1 MSQERTAGSADF
13 WRNDIGVNVIPADT
27 KRKETYESW
36 KEWQDKPIP
45 QELHDEWKNKGA
57 FDNGIAII
65 LGRVWHNPLK
75 KYLYLIGIDLDNQK
89 AIEELCTREGKTI
102 SLSQLAQWTLVE
114 QHLDDHTKAHVLLY
128 SHKPFPKK
136 SSDNNG
142 ILGVKINANEIPA
155 IEVKG
160 LGSHGIF
167 FVSPSIHK
175 NGQPYQFIG
184 TKDPVIVDDFDQHLD
199 KIFKKYSIPYLDAT
213 NDNDKALIPI
223 EDLFKPDFI
232 IAEGHNRHEALLRV
246 MESLIV
252 RNSSILS
259 LDKIKKL
266 AKDWNNQQCRPPL
279 DDKEFEK
286 QWKCSLRFVTKK
298 KEGERDQGRQYDQQP
313 SINTVI
319 TGYTTLDPPP
329 IPGRDYS
336 EFIIMTIKKTVK
348 QEDSL
353 LRQIFYSALSSYTK
367 DPINLGIIAPTSEGK
382 TYPVIET
389 LKLFP
394 KEDVWLIGSMSTKL
408 LVRQKGVL
416 VDENNEPIKLAVKE
430 LKEQIKNTNIREE
443 KEKANNR
450 LQELYENA
458 RTLIDLGDKILV
470 FLEPPQ
476 HDLWNLLKPI
486 LSHDSKE
493 IEFPF
498 VDKTE
503 RGLIPRRVIV
513 RGWHSCIFCS
523 ARDESNWPVWPEI
536 QSRFLITSPNM
547 IPEKYQESNL
557 LIAQRKGLPA
567 LVQQRI
573 IVSDD
578 DVKLS
583 KSSILYLKQEIKKL
597 STDVNNNY
605 DNSNNPVWIPY
616 LQYLAEVLPSDKGT
630 DTRAIRRIFSFLN
643 IIPLAKANLRTRLV
657 YGPETLVIADLED
670 LGEVLHITQNLSG
683 MPAYKMKFFNEI
695 FYPLYEANSNQPLTT
710 KKLCEYYRTKY
721 GKAIDSDSMKKKY
734 LNELRNNGI
743 IGEENSPDDMR
754 EKIFTPLVEPSST
767 AYFQEKDTSYSN
779 KLEISNY
786 KKERVFDNS
795 LQYSRITMTK
805 NFRNIPEDWLIFEIL
820 SLAKCRFDLDHF
832 ESSLADF
839 LNRSKEMKFI
849 DRDNSG
855 RMSVR
860 EFVEDYEKT
869 YTLNRYFRRAGFHSY
884 HSNIF
889 GNIKF
894 LGNLTKE
901 TCEKLSKKGNILQF
915 DNPATRK
922 YSNEENTGNPIRNT
936 IPEEPERLN
945 APFQMPSHPSHPS
958 PTEFR
963 GLFKCYHSGC
973 DFQTNDPIDYER
985 HGALKHLE
993 NPLLYPSR
1001 YELKKYGLTPQGKEW
1016 EV

>member
-1 MSQERTAGSADF
+1 MNQERATGISADF
-13 WRNDIGVNVIPADT
+13 WRYDIGVNVIPADT

-45 QELHDEWKNKGA
+45 QELHDEWKNKGS

-75 KYLYLIGIDLDNQK
+75 RDLYLIGIDLDNQK
-89 AIEELCTREGKTI
+89 AIKELCSREGKTI
-102 SLSQLAQWTLVE
+102 SLSQLAQWTLAE
-114 QHLDDHTKAHVLLY
+114 QHTDNPTKAHVFLY

-136 SSDNNG
+136 SSDISG
-142 ILGVKINANEIPA
+142 TLGAEIIANEIPA

-175 NGQPYQFIG
+175 NGQPYQIIG

-199 KIFKKYSIPYLDAT
+199 NIFKKYSIPYLDAT

-223 EDLFKPDFI
+223 EVLFKPDFT
-232 IAEGHNRHEALLRV
+232 IAEGHNRHEALLRI
-246 MESLIV
+246 MESLIK
-252 RNSSILS
+252 RNSGVLN
-259 LDKIKKL
+259 LDKIKEL
-266 AKDWNNQQCRPPL
+266 AMDWNNVHCAPPL
-279 DDKEFEK
+279 DSRDLER
-286 QWKCSLRFVTKK
+286 QWRCAMRFVIKNKPKSKVVIQSSSSNSDDNGNGHGNEKSNEKWKSADNSRSSRTK
-298 KEGERDQGRQYDQQP
+298 DILVDP
-313 SINTVI
+313 SKD
-319 TGYTTLDPPP
+319 LDPL

-336 EFIIMTIKKTVK
+336 EFIIKTIKKTVK

-389 LKLFP
+389 LNLFP

-416 VDENNEPIKLAVKE
+416 VDENNEPIKLALKE
-430 LKEQIKNTNIREE
+430 LKEQIKNTNNREE

-513 RGWHSCIFCS
+513 RGWPSCIFCS

-597 STDVNNNY
+597 STDINNNY
-605 DNSNNPVWIPY
+605 DKSNNPVWIPY

-657 YGPETLVIADLED
+657 YGTETLVIADLED

-710 KKLCEYYRTKY
+710 KELCEYYRTKC
-721 GKAIDSDSMKKKY
+721 GKAIDSDSMKKNT
-734 LNELRNNGI
+734 LMNFG
-743 IGEENSPDDMR
+743 
-754 EKIFTPLVEPSST
+754 
-767 AYFQEKDTSYSN
+767 
-779 KLEISNY
+779 
-786 KKERVFDNS
+786 
-795 LQYSRITMTK
+795 TMA
-805 NFRNIPEDWLIFEIL
+805 
-820 SLAKCRFDLDHF
+820 S
-832 ESSLADF
+832 
-839 LNRSKEMKFI
+839 
-849 DRDNSG
+849 
-855 RMSVR
+855 
-860 EFVEDYEKT
+860 
-869 YTLNRYFRRAGFHSY
+869 
-884 HSNIF
+884 
-889 GNIKF
+889 
-894 LGNLTKE
+894 
-901 TCEKLSKKGNILQF
+901 
-915 DNPATRK
+915 
-922 YSNEENTGNPIRNT
+922 
-936 IPEEPERLN
+936 
-945 APFQMPSHPSHPS
+945 
-958 PTEFR
+958 
-963 GLFKCYHSGC
+963 
-973 DFQTNDPIDYER
+973 
-985 HGALKHLE
+985 
-993 NPLLYPSR
+993 
-1001 YELKKYGLTPQGKEW
+1001 
-1016 EV
+1016 